1 MTTRTFTAL
10 SLTAALAVAP
20 GLAQAATWGGSA
32 NGGDPNVNYAYP
44 NVSILFQQNSNRVG
58 LRNAQVLME
67 CVDRSD
73 ATVSIAAFSAGGP
86 TGYSAPLRLN
96 RWRKEFVST
105 SGGRTGQV
113 TVTARMRPNGRGTA
127 ASSSRQSA
135 ETTAPAASSTTV
147 ARTSPSI
154 CGASG
159 PAHRR
164 RGPTG
169 CEPDPHLRR
178 PVRVCRQLAG
188 RTRSHTRRS
197 LRAPTSVNWRH
208 GTRAARSGA
217 CP

>member
-96 RWRKEFVST
+96 RWRKEFVSS

-127 ASSSRQSA
+127 RVVVEAIGRDAS
-135 ETTAPAASSTTV
+135 
-147 ARTSPSI
+147 
-154 CGASG
+154 
-159 PAHRR
+159 
-164 RGPTG
+164 TG
-169 CEPDPHLRR
+169 GIIDDCRADVTFDLRR
-178 PVRVCRQLAG
+178 FRAG
-188 RTRSHTRRS
+188 TPPPWADG
-197 LRAPTSVNWRH
+197 L
-208 GTRAARSGA
+208 
-217 CP
+217 